1 MHGYCPVTD
10 QDGDNT
16 SVVWLCKGQP
26 YGDGEFQWRGGTEK
40 SVGLK
45 GQMSC
50 SGISMAPTA
59 SECSVLKGGWE
70 LL

>member
-1 MHGYCPVTD
+1 MHGSCPVTD